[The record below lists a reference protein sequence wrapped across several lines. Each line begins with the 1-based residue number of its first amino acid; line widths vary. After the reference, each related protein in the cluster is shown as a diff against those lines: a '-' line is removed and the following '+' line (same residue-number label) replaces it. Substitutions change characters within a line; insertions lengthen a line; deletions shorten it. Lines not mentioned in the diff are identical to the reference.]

1 MLKRINRLT
10 KRKEFG
16 YIYRNGSKINFGQLS
31 LYVIKSRF
39 PYVRFGISVN
49 NKVGNAIVRNK
60 IKRRLRSILSEY
72 LKVITHKN
80 VIIVVHNE
88 AVDLSFQDLKTLV
101 NKMFK
106 KGKIISE

>member
-1 MLKRINRLT
+1 MLKKVNRLT

-16 YIYRNGSKINFGQLS
+16 YIYKKGLKINFGQIS
-31 LYVIKSRF
+31 SYVIKSRF

-49 NKVGNAIVRNK
+49 NKVGNAVVRNK

-72 LKVITHKN
+72 VGLIKYKN
-80 VIIVVHNE
+80 IIIVAHNE
-88 AVDLSFQDLKTLV
+88 IVDLSFQDLKVLV